1 MIFAD
6 KNSLKDIILCL
17 LAESKKALNE
27 LPLWER
33 YFTLFWLFGPFF
45 LLIERSPADAWL
57 TIVALTF
64 VVRAILKRDGTFL
77 RAFWVRAT
85 FSFWGICLLSSAVSP
100 LPVYSLGEAFIW
112 IRFPLF
118 AMASLYWLARD
129 TRLLYAM
136 FISTGLGMMVM
147 TGILTAEILI
157 VGPQN
162 GRLSWPYGDLVPGN
176 YLAKVGMPAF
186 VVMVALAVSQH
197 KNVRGWAAL
206 SSLVTIIL
214 SVIAGE
220 RINFILRACGGM
232 LAGLIWRPD
241 FYRYGVLVL
250 VELIAIFAVF
260 TVTPDLGKRFT
271 ETFVKELPIT
281 DESVYYRTMFGAITA
296 FNEAPLLGIGTGN
309 YRILCEELTKETH
322 LVACNTH
329 PHNYYLQLLG
339 ETGIIGL
346 ISGSVMIVAI
356 IWFCF
361 VTGARDR
368 SNVLT
373 ATAFVVP
380 FGLFFPIQTTADFFG
395 QWNNIFLWSAVALA
409 LATRNALSKNKSASK
424 SE

>member
-6 KNSLKDIILCL
+6 KNSLKDNISCL
-17 LAESKKALNE
+17 LAETKKALTE

-64 VVRAILKRDGTFL
+64 VVRALLKRDGTFL

-85 FSFWGICLLSSAVSP
+85 FAFWGICLLSSALSP
-100 LPVYSLGEAFIW
+100 FPAYSLGEAIIW

-129 TRLLYAM
+129 KRLLHAM
-136 FISTGLGMMVM
+136 FISTAIGMMVM

-157 VGPQN
+157 VGAQN

-186 VVMVALAVSQH
+186 LILAGLSLSKV
-197 KNVRGWAAL
+197 KTFKFWAILATVFTL
-206 SSLVTIIL
+206 IISFL
-214 SVIAGE
+214 TGE
-220 RINFILRACGGM
+220 RINFILRLCSGILAGIVWKPDFRI
-232 LAGLIWRPD
+232 LAGLSFAAILVVLIFVFADIPAD
-241 FYRYGVLVL
+241 SRYTRHFFKQLP
-250 VELIAIFAVF
+250 FH
-260 TVTPDLGKRFT
+260 T
-271 ETFVKELPIT
+271 ESIYFK
-281 DESVYYRTMFGAITA
+281 TMIGGFWA
-296 FNEAPLLGIGTGN
+296 FQEAPIFGIGTGN
-309 YRILCEELTKETH
+309 YRLLCEEIAIDLPNI
-322 LVACNTH
+322 ACNTH
-329 PHNYYLQLLG
+329 PHNYYVQLLG

-346 ISGSVMIVAI
+346 ISGSVMIITI

-361 VTGARDR
+361 VTGARKR
-368 SNVLT
+368 SNILA

-409 LATRNALSKNKSASK
+409 LATRNVLSNDDNTS
-424 SE
+424 